1 MVCNCKKTKCA
12 TNQCSCKKFDKVCVD
27 ECGCLS
33 CENSAACTK
42 DRNSYQSS
50 ESDSE
55 QGLTLNELAFTLTR
69 KSNKNALFI
78 PDFAYFCKINLLLL
92 KGGGWDSASWPHS
105 GRPNC
110 RSRSCSDSQEPV
122 LSTLPGRA
130 QVSSQSGNTR
140 KLQCNFKFG
149 KPIQGLDYK
158 ELFKWRQKSGLHT
171 SSPCHR

>member
-55 QGLTLNELAFTLTR
+55 QGLTLNELASSITKQIRVNVTKKRDNVFEFR
-69 KSNKNALFI
+69 N
-78 PDFAYFCKINLLLL
+78 NL
-92 KGGGWDSASWPHS
+92 DIYT
-105 GRPNC
+105 N
-110 RSRSCSDSQEPV
+110 
-122 LSTLPGRA
+122 
-130 QVSSQSGNTR
+130 
-140 KLQCNFKFG
+140 
-149 KPIQGLDYK
+149 
-158 ELFKWRQKSGLHT
+158 QKK
-171 SSPCHR
+171 